1 MAPKKKKKAATATA
15 LGNMYQGM
23 GSSTPPTADSRAA
36 LNKLTSGQTLT
47 AEERKILNLPSVTAP
62 QEEPLPEMPS
72 DADMNAA
79 EDAYK
84 QARKDLNL
92 PPEPGKV
99 INAFDEIGSQ
109 LTQWNLGTLADTYIQ
124 LMTLGF
130 SPSEAM
136 NKLKY
141 DTSTNPATNK
151 PWNDEYNIRFA
162 GNQARIKQGLNA
174 YDERAYLTLEDSY
187 ADTLRRNNLGNLLST
202 DARQNYAKFAG
213 YMEKGLSATE
223 FAGRIDE
230 YSERVTNM
238 DPNIKKQFKAFF
250 PGITDS
256 DIVAYLAEPENT
268 LPVLKNK
275 ITAAEISA
283 SALRVGLAAT
293 DRNMALGLAQSG
305 LTGAQ
310 AQAGYERIG
319 DYLERTQFL
328 SNVYDETGIQYN
340 QTTAEQEELQGL
352 ASAKRKREQLRNIE
366 TASFSGDSG
375 RLRTGQPQKNT
386 GQF

>member
-1 MAPKKKKKAATATA
+1 MATKKKTTPSPSAAA
-15 LGNMYQGM
+15 LANMYRGM
-23 GSSTPPTADSRAA
+23 GSSQPATPTLKPGDPGFAGITSILSGTIPGLEPYEDFTAA
-36 LNKLTSGQTLT
+36 
-47 AEERKILNLPSVTAP
+47 
-62 QEEPLPEMPS
+62 MPS
-72 DADMNAA
+72 NADMAVA
-79 EDAYK
+79 EDAYT
-84 QARKDLNL
+84 QARADLKL
-92 PPEPGKV
+92 PAEPGKV
-99 INAFDEIGSQ
+99 INAFDEIGAQ
-109 LTQWNLGTLADTYIQ
+109 LTQWNLGTLADVYIQ
-124 LMTLGF
+124 LMAQGYT
-130 SPSEAM
+130 PSEAM

-141 DTSTNPATNK
+141 DSTTNPATNR
-151 PWNDEYNIRFA
+151 PWNAEYNIRFA

-174 YDERAYLTLEDSY
+174 YDESAYLTLENSY

-202 DARQNYAKFAG
+202 DSRQNSAKFAG

-223 FAGRIDE
+223 FAARIDE
-230 YSERVTNM
+230 YSERVTSM
-238 DPNIKKQFKAFF
+238 DPNIKSQFKAFF

-283 SALRVGLAAT
+283 SALRVGLNAT
-293 DRNMALGLAQSG
+293 DKNMALGLAQSG
-305 LTGAQ
+305 FTGAQ
-310 AQAGYERIG
+310 AQAGYEKIG

-328 SNVYDETGIQYN
+328 SNVYDEAGIQYN

-366 TASFSGDSG
+366 TASFSGESG
-375 RLRTGQPQKNT
+375 RLRTGQAQKNT